1 MKVLT
6 VTCVNLDKL
15 FNISEPLLKA
25 TEEHLPACKP
35 YLSQRVVSPARLG
48 ESVFECT
55 LWLVSHYAN
64 NCYYYMCICPCKATI
79 ASEKG
84 GMYRRETRK
93 KRGYKRERWERKG
106 KERNCCGRGG
116 IKRKK
121 GLWRET
127 GARTVTNKSPSM
139 TAFCWSISFS
149 HNIMACYCP
158 LSVLSVPESILN
170 EGQLHL
176 VAIFQLS
183 PRCHGNPVV
192 SWWTCP

>member
-25 TEEHLPACKP
+25 TEHLPACKP

-55 LWLVSHYAN
+55 LRLVRHYAN
-64 NCYYYMCICPCKATI
+64 NCYYYMCMCPCKATI

-84 GMYRRETRK
+84 GTYRRETRK
-93 KRGYKRERWERKG
+93 KRIYKKERWERKG

-139 TAFCWSISFS
+139 TAFC
-149 HNIMACYCP
+149 
-158 LSVLSVPESILN
+158 
-170 EGQLHL
+170 
-176 VAIFQLS
+176 
-183 PRCHGNPVV
+183 
-192 SWWTCP
+192 